1 MSRFQVIDALLTR
14 LKEMPSQI
22 RQYSS
27 FDHVKQLFQS
37 YTEVN
42 VLIVELKSEALKE
55 RHWSQL
61 MRQMGVKWN
70 LGELTLVAVWDGN
83 Q

>member
-1 MSRFQVIDALLTR
+1 M
-14 LKEMPSQI
+14 

-27 FDHVKQLFQS
+27 YDHVKQLLQS
-37 YTEVN
+37 YTKGN
-42 VLIVELKSEALKE
+42 VLIVELRSEALKE